1 MALSCGQIF
10 PRASALITNQF
21 ILGGLEFDAREC
33 MCFRWEREDKG
44 LVHVTYYLYPGWLGW
59 LG

>member
-21 ILGGLEFDAREC
+21 ILGGFEFDAGG
-33 MCFRWEREDKG
+33 MYVFPMGEDKG
-44 LVHVTYYLYPGWLGW
+44 LVHVTCYVDPG
-59 LG
+59 